1 MNSLVINNNNIEGKN
16 LGGGVVLF
24 ENAINFD
31 ADEVFDLCEEIVTRE
46 RNAMYKPGVDPETGE
61 EIYINRSGYFFGK
74 NSIDIMPGRGSAA
87 HQDPRENVVN
97 FLTELEDLR
106 DKYLFKYLE
115 FYPLAFK
122 CIWWKVKGH
131 IVAYKKGAYLGSH
144 SDISTDYIYGVW
156 TPNDQLA
163 MRSTVTALIYFND
176 CVDSEDK
183 LNGKNFMGGHHY
195 FNYLD
200 ITHVP
205 KKGDILFFP
214 ASYTAGHEVKVVE
227 AGMRYSYLGWYSQGT
242 PNIDVRESVTDPN
255 IDPVAAQ
262 TSTNVYMPNFVEDY
276 RKHLLSRGYN
286 EFSEQYK
293 ITKSSYNV

>member
-1 MNSLVINNNNIEGKN
+1 VNNLVINNDIEGKD

-24 ENAINFD
+24 ENAVSFD
-31 ADEVFDLCEEIVTRE
+31 GDKAFDLCEEIVTRE
-46 RNAMYKPGVDPETGE
+46 RNAMYKPGIDPETGE

-74 NSIDIMPGRGSAA
+74 ESIDIMPGRGSAA
-87 HQDPRENVVN
+87 HQDPREDVVN
-97 FLTELEDLR
+97 FLNGLEQSR

-131 IVAYKKGAYLGSH
+131 IVAYKKGAYLGPH

-183 LNGKNFMGGHHY
+183 LDGKNFMGGHHY

-200 ITHVP
+200 ITHIP

-214 ASYTAGHEVKVVE
+214 ASYTAGHEVKPVE
-227 AGMRYSYLGWYSQGT
+227 GGMRYSYLGWYSHGT
-242 PNIDVRESVTDPN
+242 PNIEVKEAVADPLV
-255 IDPVAAQ
+255 DPVAAQ
-262 TSTNVYMPNFVEDY
+262 TSTNVYMPTLVEDY
-276 RKHLLSRGYN
+276 RKHLLSRGYD
-286 EFSEQYK
+286 EFSEQYR
-293 ITKSSYNV
+293 ITKSSYGQ

>member
-1 MNSLVINNNNIEGKN
+1 MTRLVINSDVEGKD

-31 ADEVFDLCEEIVTRE
+31 ADKTFELCEEIVTRE
-46 RNAMYKPGVDPETGE
+46 KNAMYKPGTDPETGE
-61 EIYINRSGYFFGK
+61 EVYVNRSGYFFAK
-74 NSIDIMPGRGSAA
+74 DSIDLMPGRGSAA
-87 HQDPRENVVN
+87 HQDPRESVIQ
-97 FLTELEDLR
+97 FLSELEDSR

-131 IVAYKKGAYLGSH
+131 IVAYKKGGYLGPH
-144 SDISTDYIYGVW
+144 SDISTDYIYGAW

-176 CVDSEDK
+176 CVDSEDE
-183 LNGKNFMGGHHY
+183 LDGKNFTGGHHY

-200 ITHVP
+200 ITHIP

-214 ASYTAGHEVKVVE
+214 ASYTAGHEVRLIE
-227 AGMRYSYLGWYSQGT
+227 GGTRYSYLGWYSQGT
-242 PNIDVRESVTDPN
+242 PNIEVKESVVDPK

-262 TSTNVYMPNFVEDY
+262 SSTNVYMPTFVEDY
-276 RKHLLSRGYN
+276 REHLLARGYD
-286 EFSEQYK
+286 EFSEPYR
-293 ITKSSYNV
+293 ITKSSYGS